1 MKNGLAILAAAAL
14 LTACSS
20 YRVVK
25 ITPNGGEVALQ
36 GSPDGAREKA
46 AEYMSSRCPQGYD
59 IVEEGE
65 AVVGQ
70 DLQARTGTGLFGP
83 TTYGSTSDRR
93 EWRIRYQCKG
103 TQPAPA
109 PQPATPAPATTAP
122 PPAPQPSTPAPA
134 PGGARNEHVPQQRVG
149 EIHALI
155 IRY

>member
-1 MKNGLAILAAAAL
+1 MKKGLFLCAAL
-14 LTACSS
+14 VAGCSS

-36 GSPDGAREKA
+36 GSQESAREKA

-70 DLQARTGTGLFGP
+70 DLQARTGPGLFGA

-109 PQPATPAPATTAP
+109 AAPPTAAPPAPQPATPAPA
-122 PPAPQPSTPAPA
+122 
-134 PGGARNEHVPQQRVG
+134 PGGAKN
-149 EIHALI
+149 EIHTLI
-155 IRY
+155 IRL